1 MAQITSQRNYQKYLL
16 KIGKKAIK
24 TQEGFKTA
32 HNSFDR
38 FCKQQYKDSG
48 ESIID
53 EMKIA
58 EDEAVFDI
66 LQEWINWLDIAPGT
80 IPIYFTHLRTYIH
93 WRGIK
98 LNPLDVKLE
107 LDFPRPEQEEL
118 HPLSIEEIKK
128 LLDVA
133 NYKNRAM
140 YLCMLSAG
148 LRPVEV
154 SHIKKKDLEL
164 DKKRIIVHVP
174 ARYTK
179 LKRAKTSFFSIEAG
193 RILKPILKRT
203 NDDDYI
209 FKGNS
214 SVKAGV
220 FARYR
225 ERVDLDDRFD
235 STDRGKINLMGLR
248 AFFITKMSRHDP
260 NLAKKWAGQK
270 GYMLQYDRMEVDEQL
285 EKYLEF
291 EKDLII
297 DSTERQKVRITELE
311 RNEEKIQELTI
322 KLKEYRKEQEEDKKT
337 NKMVDEISRKYPI
350 ETKMIEENMK
360 KMFDE
365 LTKKL
370 MNNSLIES

>member
-1 MAQITSQRNYQKYLL
+1 MAQITSQRNYQKYLI
-16 KIGKKAIK
+16 KISKKAVK
-24 TQEGFKTA
+24 TQKGFKTA
-32 HNSFDR
+32 HNSFER

-48 ESIID
+48 ENIID

-80 IPIYFTHLRTYIH
+80 IPIYFTHMRTYIH
-93 WRGIK
+93 WRGVK

-118 HPLSIEEIKK
+118 HPLSVEEIKK

-133 NYKNRAM
+133 NYKNRTM

-148 LRPVEV
+148 LRPIEV
-154 SHIKKKDLEL
+154 AHIKKKDLEL
-164 DKKRIIVHVP
+164 DKKRIVVHVP
-174 ARYTK
+174 ARFTK
-179 LKRAKTSFFSIEAG
+179 LKRAKTSFFSSEAEKKLRPLLRNIG
-193 RILKPILKRT
+193 E
-203 NDDDYI
+203 DDYI

-214 SVKAGV
+214 STKAGV

-225 ERVDLDDRFD
+225 EKVALDDRFD
-235 STDRGKINLMGLR
+235 STDRGKINLMGFR
-248 AFFITKMSRHDP
+248 AFFVTKISRHDP

-270 GYMLQYDRMEVDEQL
+270 GYLLQYDRMEVEEQL

-297 DSTERQKVRITELE
+297 DSTERQKARITELE
-311 RNEEKIQELTI
+311 KNQNRID
-322 KLKEYRKEQEEDKKT
+322 KLEDALNTLMFIANGKEWSHSDEDI
-337 NKMVDEISRKYPI
+337 NKLWKQFNPKFHEIIVESRKSSS
-350 ETKMIEENMK
+350 KN
-360 KMFDE
+360 
-365 LTKKL
+365 L
-370 MNNSLIES
+370 

>member
-1 MAQITSQRNYQKYLL
+1 MAQIISHRNYEKYLI
-16 KIGKKAIK
+16 KISKKAIK
-24 TQEGFKTA
+24 TQKGFKTA

-38 FCKQQYKDSG
+38 FCKQQYKSSG

-118 HPLSIEEIKK
+118 HPLSLDEIKK

-148 LRPVEV
+148 LRPIEV
-154 SHIKKKDLEL
+154 AHIKKSNLEL
-164 DKKRIIVHVP
+164 DKKRIVVHVP

-203 NDDDYI
+203 NDDEYI

-214 SVKAGV
+214 STKAGV

-248 AFFITKMSRHDP
+248 AFFITKISRHDP

-270 GYMLQYDRMEVDEQL
+270 GYMLQYDRMEVEEQL

-297 DSTERQKVRITELE
+297 DTTERQKARISELE
-311 RNEEKIQELTI
+311 KNQKKIAELTT
-322 KLKEYRKEQEEDKKT
+322 KLAEYRKEQEKDKETK
-337 NKMVDEISRKYPI
+337 KMVDEIATKYPK
-350 ETKMIEENMK
+350 ETKRIEENMK

-365 LTKKL
+365 FSKKL
-370 MNNSLIES
+370 MKKALS

>member
-1 MAQITSQRNYQKYLL
+1 MALITSQRDYQKYLI
-16 KIGKKAIK
+16 KISKKAVK
-24 TQEGFKTA
+24 TQKGFKTA

-48 ESIID
+48 ESIIE

-58 EDEAVFDI
+58 EDEAIFDI

-80 IPIYFTHLRTYIH
+80 IPIYFTHMRTYLH

-133 NYKNRAM
+133 NYKNRTM

-148 LRPVEV
+148 LRPIEIA
-154 SHIKKKDLEL
+154 HIKKSNLEL
-164 DKKRIIVHVP
+164 DKKRIVVHVP

-179 LKRAKTSFFSIEAG
+179 LKRAKTSFFSSEAG
-193 RILKPILKRT
+193 RMLKPILKRT
-203 NDDDYI
+203 SDDDYI

-214 SVKAGV
+214 STKAGV

-225 ERVDLDDRFD
+225 ERVALDDRFD
-235 STDRGKINLMGLR
+235 STDRGKINLMGFR
-248 AFFITKMSRHDP
+248 AWFITKISRHDP
-260 NLAKKWAGQK
+260 NLAKKWSGQK
-270 GYMLQYDRMEVDEQL
+270 GYMLQYDRLTLDEQL
-285 EKYLEF
+285 DKYLEF

-297 DSTERQKVRITELE
+297 DSTERQKRIIDEKDRKIADIEKDKIRIDKLE
-311 RNEEKIQELTI
+311 DALNTLMFIANGKDWGYSDADIDKIWDQFNPKFHEILD
-322 KLKEYRKEQEEDKKT
+322 EAKKSGS
-337 NKMVDEISRKYPI
+337 KR
-350 ETKMIEENMK
+350 
-360 KMFDE
+360 
-365 LTKKL
+365 L
-370 MNNSLIES
+370 

>member
-1 MAQITSQRNYQKYLL
+1 MALITSQRDYQKYLI
-16 KIGKKAIK
+16 KISKKAVK
-24 TQEGFKTA
+24 TQKGFKTA
-32 HNSFDR
+32 YNSFDR

-48 ESIID
+48 ENIIE

-58 EDEAVFDI
+58 EDEAIFDI

-80 IPIYFTHLRTYIH
+80 IPIYFTHMRTYLH

-118 HPLSIEEIKK
+118 HPLSFEEIKK

-133 NYKNRAM
+133 NYKNRCM
-140 YLCMLSAG
+140 YICMLSAG
-148 LRPVEV
+148 LRPIEV
-154 SHIKKKDLEL
+154 AHIKKSNLEL
-164 DKKRIIVHVP
+164 DKKRIVVHVP

-179 LKRAKTSFFSIEAG
+179 LKRAKTSFFSSEAG
-193 RILKPILKRT
+193 RMLKPILKRT
-203 NDDDYI
+203 SDDDYI

-214 SVKAGV
+214 STKAGV

-235 STDRGKINLMGLR
+235 STDRGKINLMGFR
-248 AFFITKMSRHDP
+248 AFFITKISRHDP

-270 GYMLQYDRMEVDEQL
+270 GYMLQYDRLTLEEQL
-285 EKYLEF
+285 DKYLEF

-297 DSTERQKVRITELE
+297 DSTERQKRIIDEKDRKIADIEKDKIRIDKLE
-311 RNEEKIQELTI
+311 DALNTLMFIANGKDWGWTDDDIN
-322 KLKEYRKEQEEDKKT
+322 KLWGEFNPKFHEILDEAKK
-337 NKMVDEISRKYPI
+337 NGSKR
-350 ETKMIEENMK
+350 
-360 KMFDE
+360 
-365 LTKKL
+365 L
-370 MNNSLIES
+370 